1 MCRSRYHYGAQY
13 AGRHAGRHAWHPHLS
28 GVPVNIREMDDS
40 YELSLFAPGLTREDF
55 KLQLVD
61 RLLLI
66 RVEGKENP
74 FESSNWKRRD
84 YQIRDFERSFELN
97 DKIDLDSISASY
109 EAGVLVVKLRKLA
122 DRVTLRR
129 DLDLV

>member
-1 MCRSRYHYGAQY
+1 MCRSRYHHGAH
-13 AGRHAGRHAWHPHLS
+13 HAGRHAWHHHFS
-28 GVPVNIREMDDS
+28 GVPVNIREFDDS

-61 RLLLI
+61 RLLVI
-66 RVEGKENP
+66 SVEGKENP
-74 FESSNWKRRD
+74 FEAGVWKRRD

-97 DKIDLDSISASY
+97 EKIDLDSISASY
-109 EAGVLVVKLRKLA
+109 EAGVLLVKLSKLA

-129 DLDLV
+129 ELDLV